1 MLSSPVAKSTVESI
15 VRAVLVAAATWAGV
29 EFGADTLGT
38 TASALAVLLVA
49 AISIAWSAIT
59 HKRNVLT
66 PPPGGGPLLV
76 LALVCLAGFGMIGC
90 QPVGPVRTVGTVQT
104 SNDPLNASSV
114 VETSRIKHTTASDGS
129 LIDPVEENEIAWND
143 STNGPVSTVKQT
155 ESENLVRKTGQ
166 VTREISFRDGQRT
179 LLISAGADLSAEG
192 VTIDPASGVLTV
204 GRFSTSSSEP
214 IRALNEGLDRY
225 QAVWAQLS
233 QEQRAAIEAQLDA
246 IKVISPDLFDVLKGL
261 IGLP

>member
-1 MLSSPVAKSTVESI
+1 MNPVVRSTVESL
-15 VRAVLVAAATWAGV
+15 VRAGLVALATWLGV
-29 EFGADTLGT
+29 EFGADTIGPA
-38 TASALAVLLVA
+38 ASFIAVLIVA
-49 AISIAWSAIT
+49 GLTLAWSTVT
-59 HKRNVLT
+59 HKRNVMT
-66 PPPGGGPLLV
+66 PPPGGPLLV
-76 LALVCLAGFGMIGC
+76 LAMACLLAVSLPGC
-90 QPVGPVRTVGTVQT
+90 QAVGPVRTVGTVQT

-114 VETSRIKHTTASDGS
+114 VEGTDEFGNPT
-129 LIDPVEENEIAWND
+129 IAWND

-155 ESENLVRKTGQ
+155 ETENLVRKTGQ

-179 LLISAGADLSAEG
+179 LLISAGSDLSAEG

>member
-1 MLSSPVAKSTVESI
+1 MLSNPVAKSTVESI
-15 VRAVLVAAATWAGV
+15 VRAALVAAATWAGV

-66 PPPGGGPLLV
+66 PPPGGGPLLM

-114 VETSRIKHTTASDGS
+114 VEGSDEFG
-129 LIDPVEENEIAWND
+129 NATIAWND

-166 VTREISFRDGQRT
+166 VTREISFRDGQRQ
-179 LLISAGADLSAEG
+179 LLISTGADISAEA
-192 VTIDPASGVLTV
+192 VVIDPANGVMNI

>member
-1 MLSSPVAKSTVESI
+1 MVEGSDE
-15 VRAVLVAAATWAGV
+15 LGNP
-29 EFGADTLGT
+29 TL
-38 TASALAVLLVA
+38 
-49 AISIAWSAIT
+49 
-59 HKRNVLT
+59 
-66 PPPGGGPLLV
+66 
-76 LALVCLAGFGMIGC
+76 
-90 QPVGPVRTVGTVQT
+90 
-104 SNDPLNASSV
+104 
-114 VETSRIKHTTASDGS
+114 
-129 LIDPVEENEIAWND
+129 AWND

-155 ESENLVRKTGQ
+155 ETENLVRKTGQ

-179 LLISAGADLSAEG
+179 LLISAGSDLSAEG

>member
-1 MLSSPVAKSTVESI
+1 MSTANPVVRSTVESL
-15 VRAVLVAAATWAGV
+15 VRAALVALATWLGV
-29 EFGADTLGT
+29 EFGADTIGPA
-38 TASALAVLLVA
+38 ASAIAVLIVA
-49 AISIAWSAIT
+49 AATLAWSAIT

-114 VETSRIKHTTASDGS
+114 VEGSDEFG
-129 LIDPVEENEIAWND
+129 NATIAWND

-155 ESENLVRKTGQ
+155 ETENLVRKTGQ

-179 LLISAGADLSAEG
+179 LLISAGSDLSAEG

>member
-66 PPPGGGPLLV
+66 PPPGGGPLLM

-114 VETSRIKHTTASDGS
+114 VEGSDEFG
-129 LIDPVEENEIAWND
+129 NATIAWND

-166 VTREISFRDGQRT
+166 VTREISFRDGQRQ
-179 LLISAGADLSAEG
+179 LLISTGADISAEA
-192 VTIDPASGVLTV
+192 VVIDPANGVMNI

>member
-1 MLSSPVAKSTVESI
+1 MSTANPVVRSTVESL
-15 VRAVLVAAATWAGV
+15 VRAALVALATWLGV
-29 EFGADTLGT
+29 EFGADTIGPA
-38 TASALAVLLVA
+38 ASAIAVLIVA
-49 AISIAWSAIT
+49 AATLAWSAIT

-66 PPPGGGPLLV
+66 PPPGGGPLLM

-114 VETSRIKHTTASDGS
+114 VEGTDEFGNAT
-129 LIDPVEENEIAWND
+129 IAWND

-166 VTREISFRDGQRT
+166 VTREISFRDGQRQ
-179 LLISAGADLSAEG
+179 LLISTGADISAEA
-192 VTIDPASGVLTV
+192 VVIDPANGVMNI

>member
-15 VRAVLVAAATWAGV
+15 VRAALVAAATWAGV

-49 AISIAWSAIT
+49 AISIAWSALT

-66 PPPGGGPLLV
+66 PPPGGGPLLM

-114 VETSRIKHTTASDGS
+114 VEGSDEFG
-129 LIDPVEENEIAWND
+129 NATIAWND

-166 VTREISFRDGQRT
+166 VTREISFRDGQRQ
-179 LLISAGADLSAEG
+179 LLISTGADISAEA
-192 VTIDPASGVLTV
+192 VVIDPANGVMNI

-225 QAVWAQLS
+225 QAVWAQRS
-233 QEQRAAIEAQLDA
+233 QEQRAAIEALQQL
-246 IKVISPDLFDVLKGL
+246 
-261 IGLP
+261 